1 MDKYKVTIDQEDIAG
16 ITVEMDDPTY
26 EGSEMA
32 DGDPEGVYHISAD
45 SPEKAVE
52 TARWLDSI
60 GNPAYCEGV

>member
-1 MDKYKVTIDQEDIAG
+1 MNKYKVTIDQIDIDD
-16 ITVEMDDPTY
+16 ITIEMDDPSY

-32 DGDPEGVYHISAD
+32 EGDPEGVYHITAESED
-45 SPEKAVE
+45 KAVE